1 MALPLTKV
9 VESLVADWYWLLVVI
24 SIKVAWYE
32 TMLFNLLIVYCVLL
46 VDSFC
51 PIRFFS
57 ADWTRGEWDVYARY
71 GGGVLLVVIN
81 KGAFYAVQL
90 HTFTA
95 EPMRYATS
103 PRACVC
109 NEDCRGTDCAGFI
122 FHPDYIW
129 YLKNKCHFCL
139 KISHDLL
146 WIYPDWAQFYD
157 NFIFAR

>member
-1 MALPLTKV
+1 MALPLTEV
-9 VESLVADWYWLLVVI
+9 VKGLVANWYWLLVVI
-24 SIKVAWYE
+24 SIKVARYK
-32 TMLFNLLIVYCVLL
+32 TMLFNLFIVDRVFL

-51 PIRFFS
+51 SIWFFS
-57 ADWTRGEWDVYARY
+57 THWARGKGDMYSCESS
-71 GGGVLLVVIN
+71 GVFLVVIN
-81 KGAFYAVQL
+81 KCAFYAVQL

-95 EPMRYATS
+95 KPMRYATS

-129 YLKNKCHFCL
+129 YLKNKCLFCL
-139 KISHDLL
+139 KMSHDLL
-146 WIYPDWAQFYD
+146 WIYLDWAQFYD